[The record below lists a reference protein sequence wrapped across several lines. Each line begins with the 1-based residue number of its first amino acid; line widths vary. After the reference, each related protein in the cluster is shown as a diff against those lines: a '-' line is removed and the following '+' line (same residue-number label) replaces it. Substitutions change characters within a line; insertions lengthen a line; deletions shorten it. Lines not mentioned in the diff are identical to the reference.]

1 MHATSRGPARV
12 RSASSSGGAS
22 DPTRDRQAIGGS
34 AMFVVLL
41 KFADNKGKAGQFME
55 KHKAWLQR
63 GFDDGIFLLAGNL
76 QPSLGG
82 GIVAHN
88 SSMPDLQD
96 RVNADPFVAEGIVSA
111 EILEISPSRVDDR
124 LKSILA

>member
-1 MHATSRGPARV
+1 
-12 RSASSSGGAS
+12 
-22 DPTRDRQAIGGS
+22 
-34 AMFVVLL
+34 MFVVLL
-41 KFADNKGKAGQFME
+41 KFAGNRGKAGQFLE
-55 KHKAWLQR
+55 EHKKWLQR

-88 SSMPDLQD
+88 SSLPDLQE

-124 LKSILA
+124 LKSVLA

>member
-1 MHATSRGPARV
+1 
-12 RSASSSGGAS
+12 
-22 DPTRDRQAIGGS
+22 
-34 AMFVVLL
+34 MFVVLL
-41 KFADNKGKAGQFME
+41 KFAGNKGKAGQFME
-55 KHKAWLQR
+55 PHRAWLQR
-63 GFDDGIFLLAGNL
+63 GFDDGIFLLAGSL

-82 GIVAHN
+82 AIVAHG
-88 SSMPDLQD
+88 SSMPDLQA

>member
-1 MHATSRGPARV
+1 
-12 RSASSSGGAS
+12 
-22 DPTRDRQAIGGS
+22 
-34 AMFVVLL
+34 MFVVLL
-41 KFADNKGKAGQFME
+41 KFADNRGKADQFME
-55 KHKAWLQR
+55 GHKEWLQR

-76 QPSLGG
+76 RPGLGG

-88 SSMPDLQD
+88 SSMPDLRK

-111 EILEISPSRVDDR
+111 EILEISPSRVDGR